1 MPDLF
6 LANRRKKVQNGGL
19 LGSESWALGIKEL
32 VFLGKDV
39 SILPERRKH
48 FPKMITSFSK
58 YLYMFSMIT
67 YIVLFKDGFFSVFLS
82 GCLAD
87 TELSFLPERYS
98 RCFRV
103 DDMIQKEPF
112 TAQYA
117 SYIDKCDQSD
127 RRKNELEPFF
137 PSCLSLG
144 AKE

>member
-1 MPDLF
+1 
-6 LANRRKKVQNGGL
+6 
-19 LGSESWALGIKEL
+19 
-32 VFLGKDV
+32 
-39 SILPERRKH
+39 
-48 FPKMITSFSK
+48 
-58 YLYMFSMIT
+58 MFSMIT

-137 PSCLSLG
+137 PSCLSLKNENWALLIIILTFCLSRELEKKG
-144 AKE
+144 EGMSVMNDDIPSYL

>member
-1 MPDLF
+1 
-6 LANRRKKVQNGGL
+6 
-19 LGSESWALGIKEL
+19 
-32 VFLGKDV
+32 
-39 SILPERRKH
+39 
-48 FPKMITSFSK
+48 
-58 YLYMFSMIT
+58 MFSMIT
-67 YIVLFKDGFFSVFLS
+67 YIVPFKDGFFSVFLS
-82 GCLAD
+82 GCLTD

-144 AKE
+144 AKER

>member
-1 MPDLF
+1 
-6 LANRRKKVQNGGL
+6 
-19 LGSESWALGIKEL
+19 
-32 VFLGKDV
+32 
-39 SILPERRKH
+39 
-48 FPKMITSFSK
+48 
-58 YLYMFSMIT
+58 MFSMIT

-137 PSCLSLG
+137 TSCLYRG
-144 AKE
+144 AKEIKLGACYFNFDILLIPRIRKERRGDVCDE

>member
-1 MPDLF
+1 
-6 LANRRKKVQNGGL
+6 
-19 LGSESWALGIKEL
+19 
-32 VFLGKDV
+32 
-39 SILPERRKH
+39 
-48 FPKMITSFSK
+48 
-58 YLYMFSMIT
+58 MFSMIT

-82 GCLAD
+82 GCLTD
-87 TELSFLPERYS
+87 TELFFLPERCS

>member
-1 MPDLF
+1 
-6 LANRRKKVQNGGL
+6 
-19 LGSESWALGIKEL
+19 
-32 VFLGKDV
+32 
-39 SILPERRKH
+39 
-48 FPKMITSFSK
+48 
-58 YLYMFSMIT
+58 MFSMIT
-67 YIVLFKDGFFSVFLS
+67 YIVPFKDGFFSVFLS

-144 AKE
+144 AKERKLGASYYHFDILLIPRIRKERRGDVCDE

>member
-1 MPDLF
+1 M
-6 LANRRKKVQNGGL
+6 
-19 LGSESWALGIKEL
+19 
-32 VFLGKDV
+32 
-39 SILPERRKH
+39 
-48 FPKMITSFSK
+48 
-58 YLYMFSMIT
+58 
-67 YIVLFKDGFFSVFLS
+67 
-82 GCLAD
+82 
-87 TELSFLPERYS
+87 
-98 RCFRV
+98 

>member
-1 MPDLF
+1 
-6 LANRRKKVQNGGL
+6 
-19 LGSESWALGIKEL
+19 
-32 VFLGKDV
+32 
-39 SILPERRKH
+39 
-48 FPKMITSFSK
+48 
-58 YLYMFSMIT
+58 MFSMIT
-67 YIVLFKDGFFSVFLS
+67 YIVPFKDGFFSVFLS
-82 GCLAD
+82 GCLTD

-137 PSCLSLG
+137 LLAFPLGLKNENWALLIIILTFCLSRELEKKG
-144 AKE
+144 EGMSVMNDDTPSYL

>member
-1 MPDLF
+1 M
-6 LANRRKKVQNGGL
+6 
-19 LGSESWALGIKEL
+19 
-32 VFLGKDV
+32 GKDV

-48 FPKMITSFSK
+48 FPKMITSFGENDYFFFK

>member
-1 MPDLF
+1 
-6 LANRRKKVQNGGL
+6 
-19 LGSESWALGIKEL
+19 
-32 VFLGKDV
+32 
-39 SILPERRKH
+39 
-48 FPKMITSFSK
+48 
-58 YLYMFSMIT
+58 MFSMIT

-137 PSCLSLG
+137 PSCLSLVG
-144 AKE
+144 LKNENWALLIIILTFCLSRELEKKGEGMSVMNDDIPSYL